1 MELGSG
7 RCADARVVAAAT
19 AALHVQ
25 RQLDGYISD
34 DVDGKL
40 SIVAQAEK
48 LFAEQRGLFSSQERL
63 IQR

>member
-48 LFAEQRGLFSSQERL
+48 LFAL
-63 IQR
+63 